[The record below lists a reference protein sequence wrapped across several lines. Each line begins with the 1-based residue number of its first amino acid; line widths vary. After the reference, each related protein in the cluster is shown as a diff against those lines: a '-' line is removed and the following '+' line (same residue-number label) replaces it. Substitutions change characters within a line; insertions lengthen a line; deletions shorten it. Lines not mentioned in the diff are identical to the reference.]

1 MEEHKKKML
10 IFIVI
15 ILIIIALIAIL
26 LGIIFK
32 DEQNKISTEP
42 NGNGEQDVISKEIEE
57 LKDEN
62 LFFALQNSI
71 NNYYS
76 MLANKN
82 TNSLLDILDDDFK
95 KEKQINSS
103 NIYNII
109 NSDYETVSYI
119 AKSIYY
125 NPNSSISYYF
135 INGYLTNMT
144 MMEDKFQYYPSIN
157 FLIVVDN
164 KNRHMVIK
172 PLENNLNI
180 ETFAK
185 NYDIKSKNITSK
197 NFLSSYTISEKNKL
211 IVYITEFINLM
222 VYDNERA
229 YLMLDDNTKKKYS
242 GSEDFKNQMMDIY
255 NRLSTSIFGF
265 SFKEINGEKV
275 YSIIDDKQNKIT
287 IYEKNIMNYKIGY

>member
-10 IFIVI
+10 IFIGI
-15 ILIIIALIAIL
+15 ILIIIAIIAVL

-32 DEQNKISTEP
+32 DEQDKKTSTEP
-42 NGNGEQDVISKEIEE
+42 NGVQDVISKEIEE
-57 LKDEN
+57 LKDES

-95 KEKQINSS
+95 KEKQINNS

-144 MMEDKFQYYPSIN
+144 MMEDEFQYYPSVN

-164 KNRHMVIK
+164 KSRYFVIK
-172 PLENNLNI
+172 PLESNLNI

-185 NYDIKSKNITSK
+185 SYDIKSKNIKSEIL
-197 NFLSSYTISEKNKL
+197 LSSYTISEKNKL

-222 VYDNERA
+222 VYDNKRA
-229 YLMLDDNTKKKYS
+229 YLMLDDNTRKKYS
-242 GSEDFKNQMMDIY
+242 SNEDFKNQMMDVY
-255 NRLSTSIFGF
+255 NKLSTNIFGF
-265 SFKEINGEKV
+265 SFKEVNGERV
-275 YSIIDDKQNKIT
+275 YNIVDDKQNKIT
-287 IYEKNIMNYKIGY
+287 IYEKNTMNYRIGY

>member
-10 IFIVI
+10 IFIGI
-15 ILIIIALIAIL
+15 ILIIIAIIAVL

-32 DEQNKISTEP
+32 DEQDKKTSTEP
-42 NGNGEQDVISKEIEE
+42 NGVQDVISKEIEE
-57 LKDEN
+57 LKDES

-95 KEKQINSS
+95 KEKQINNS

-144 MMEDKFQYYPSIN
+144 MMEDEFQYYPSVN

-164 KNRHMVIK
+164 KSRYFVIK
-172 PLENNLNI
+172 PLESNLNI

-185 NYDIKSKNITSK
+185 SYDIKSKNIKSEIL
-197 NFLSSYTISEKNKL
+197 LSSYTISEKNKL

-222 VYDNERA
+222 VYDNKRA
-229 YLMLDDNTKKKYS
+229 YLMLDDNTRKKYS
-242 GSEDFKNQMMDIY
+242 SNDDFKNQMMDIY
-255 NRLSTSIFGF
+255 NKLSTNIFGF
-265 SFKEINGEKV
+265 SFKEVNGERIYNIV
-275 YSIIDDKQNKIT
+275 DDKQNKIT
-287 IYEKNIMNYKIGY
+287 IYEKNTMNYRIGY

>member
-10 IFIVI
+10 IFIGI
-15 ILIIIALIAIL
+15 ILIIIAIIAVL

-32 DEQNKISTEP
+32 DEQDKKTSTEP
-42 NGNGEQDVISKEIEE
+42 NGVQDVISKEIEE
-57 LKDEN
+57 LKDES

-95 KEKQINSS
+95 KEKQINNS

-144 MMEDKFQYYPSIN
+144 MMEDEFQYYPSVN

-164 KNRHMVIK
+164 KSRYFVIK
-172 PLENNLNI
+172 PLESNLNI

-185 NYDIKSKNITSK
+185 SYDIKSKNIKSETL
-197 NFLSSYTISEKNKL
+197 LSSYTISEKNKL

-222 VYDNERA
+222 VYDNKRA
-229 YLMLDDNTKKKYS
+229 YLMLDDNTRKKYS
-242 GSEDFKNQMMDIY
+242 SNDDFKNQMMDIY
-255 NRLSTSIFGF
+255 NKLSTNIFGF
-265 SFKEINGEKV
+265 SFKDVNGERV
-275 YSIIDDKQNKIT
+275 YNIVDDKQNKIT
-287 IYEKNIMNYKIGY
+287 IYEKNTMNYRIGY

>member
-10 IFIVI
+10 IFIGI
-15 ILIIIALIAIL
+15 ILIIIAIIAVL

-32 DEQNKISTEP
+32 DEQDKKTSTEP
-42 NGNGEQDVISKEIEE
+42 NGVQDVISKEIEE
-57 LKDEN
+57 LKDES

-95 KEKQINSS
+95 KEKQINNS

-144 MMEDKFQYYPSIN
+144 MMEDEFQYYPSVN

-164 KNRHMVIK
+164 KSRYFVIK
-172 PLENNLNI
+172 PLESNLNI

-185 NYDIKSKNITSK
+185 SYDIKSKNIKSETL
-197 NFLSSYTISEKNKL
+197 LSSYTISEKNKL

-222 VYDNERA
+222 VYDNKRA
-229 YLMLDDNTKKKYS
+229 YLMLDDNTRKKYS
-242 GSEDFKNQMMDIY
+242 SNDDFKNQMMDIY
-255 NRLSTSIFGF
+255 NKLSTNIFGF
-265 SFKEINGEKV
+265 SFKEVNGERV
-275 YSIIDDKQNKIT
+275 YNIVDDKQNKIT
-287 IYEKNIMNYKIGY
+287 IYEKNTMNYRIGY

>member
-1 MEEHKKKML
+1 
-10 IFIVI
+10 
-15 ILIIIALIAIL
+15 
-26 LGIIFK
+26 
-32 DEQNKISTEP
+32 
-42 NGNGEQDVISKEIEE
+42 
-57 LKDEN
+57 
-62 LFFALQNSI
+62 
-71 NNYYS
+71 

-95 KEKQINSS
+95 KEKQINNS

-144 MMEDKFQYYPSIN
+144 MMEDEFQYYPSVN

-164 KNRHMVIK
+164 KSRYFVIK
-172 PLENNLNI
+172 PLESNLNI

-185 NYDIKSKNITSK
+185 SYDIKSKNIKSETL
-197 NFLSSYTISEKNKL
+197 LSSYTISEKNKL

-222 VYDNERA
+222 VYDNKRA
-229 YLMLDDNTKKKYS
+229 YLMLDDNTRKKYS
-242 GSEDFKNQMMDIY
+242 SNDDFKNQMMDIY
-255 NRLSTSIFGF
+255 NKLSTNIFGF
-265 SFKEINGEKV
+265 SFKEVNGERV
-275 YSIIDDKQNKIT
+275 YNIVDDKQNKIT
-287 IYEKNIMNYKIGY
+287 IYEKNTMNYRIGY

>member
-10 IFIVI
+10 IFIGI
-15 ILIIIALIAIL
+15 ILIIIAIIAVL

-32 DEQNKISTEP
+32 DEQDKKTSTEP
-42 NGNGEQDVISKEIEE
+42 NGVQDVISKEIEE
-57 LKDEN
+57 LKDES

-95 KEKQINSS
+95 KEKQINNS

-144 MMEDKFQYYPSIN
+144 MMEDEFQYYPSVN

-164 KNRHMVIK
+164 KSRYFVIK
-172 PLENNLNI
+172 PLESNLNI

-185 NYDIKSKNITSK
+185 SYDIKSKNIKSETL
-197 NFLSSYTISEKNKL
+197 LSSYTISEKNKL

-222 VYDNERA
+222 VYDNKRA
-229 YLMLDDNTKKKYS
+229 YLMLDDNTRKKYS
-242 GSEDFKNQMMDIY
+242 SNDDFKNQMMDIY
-255 NRLSTSIFGF
+255 NKLSTNIFGF
-265 SFKEINGEKV
+265 SFKEVNGERV
-275 YSIIDDKQNKIT
+275 YNIVDDKQTKIT
-287 IYEKNIMNYKIGY
+287 IYEKNTMNYRIGY

>member
-10 IFIVI
+10 IFIGI
-15 ILIIIALIAIL
+15 ILIIIAIIAVL

-32 DEQNKISTEP
+32 DEQDRKTSTEP
-42 NGNGEQDVISKEIEE
+42 NGVQDVISKEIEE
-57 LKDEN
+57 LKDES
-62 LFFALQNSI
+62 LFFVLQNSI

-95 KEKQINSS
+95 KEKQINNS

-144 MMEDKFQYYPSIN
+144 MMEDEFQYYPSVN

-164 KNRHMVIK
+164 KSRYFVIK
-172 PLENNLNI
+172 PLESNLNI

-185 NYDIKSKNITSK
+185 SYDIKSKNIKSETL
-197 NFLSSYTISEKNKL
+197 LSSYTISEKNKL

-222 VYDNERA
+222 VYDNKRA
-229 YLMLDDNTKKKYS
+229 YLMLDDNTRKKYS
-242 GSEDFKNQMMDIY
+242 SNDDFKNQMMDIY
-255 NRLSTSIFGF
+255 NKLSTNIFGF
-265 SFKEINGEKV
+265 SFKDVNGERV
-275 YSIIDDKQNKIT
+275 YNIVDDKQNKVT
-287 IYEKNIMNYKIGY
+287 IYEKNTMNYRIGY

>member
-10 IFIVI
+10 IFIGI
-15 ILIIIALIAIL
+15 ILIIIAIIAVL

-32 DEQNKISTEP
+32 DEQDRKTSTEP
-42 NGNGEQDVISKEIEE
+42 NGVQDVISKEIEE
-57 LKDEN
+57 LKDES
-62 LFFALQNSI
+62 LFFVLQNSI

-95 KEKQINSS
+95 KEKQINNS

-144 MMEDKFQYYPSIN
+144 MMEDEFQYYPSVN

-164 KNRHMVIK
+164 KSRYFVIK
-172 PLENNLNI
+172 PLESNLNV

-185 NYDIKSKNITSK
+185 SYDIKSKNIKSETL
-197 NFLSSYTISEKNKL
+197 LSSYTISEKNKL

-222 VYDNERA
+222 VYDNKRA
-229 YLMLDDNTKKKYS
+229 YLMLDDNTRKKYS
-242 GSEDFKNQMMDIY
+242 SNDDFKNQMMDIY
-255 NRLSTSIFGF
+255 NKLSTNIFGF
-265 SFKEINGEKV
+265 SFKDVNGERV
-275 YSIIDDKQNKIT
+275 YNIVDDKQNKIT
-287 IYEKNIMNYKIGY
+287 IYEKNTMNYRIGY